1 MKRLSVIILLLAVL
15 LTGCHPVD
23 IRVQTQLVP
32 PGLSGDRAE
41 IQTAFES
48 YLYVQRES
56 LVDTYRLEYPASGD
70 YRSAFILKDIDGDR
84 AQEAL
89 VFYRRYADSN
99 EIHMNILCDGKNG
112 WHSVADFV
120 CSSTSVQEVRFADLF
135 GDGGVQILVGWSV
148 GSTRE
153 SRLQIFRWQQ
163 DAVSLCYSG
172 LYSFLVPIPLSSEN
186 KDDLLLIHLQADS
199 TATATLLSTVGNGM
213 VAVANT
219 PLDGTVLRYT
229 SAQVNMRQAGGRV
242 GVFLDA
248 EKVNGTLT
256 ELLVWDGESL
266 TAPLYDPLAGGT
278 VASWRA
284 SSLSAADINGN
295 GTTDWPTT
303 IENAD
308 PLLYRWQT
316 WNFEKQEIASLCLG
330 LVPPDDGYTWVIPS
344 GWGASIRTRYD
355 AKTHSLTVFRGGEEA
370 FSVTRVNKGSDL
382 NDNVFTDF
390 ETYDYL
396 IRVTDASPLSQ
407 HAIIARLI
415 EL

>member
-1 MKRLSVIILLLAVL
+1 MKRLWLLFLLLVVL

-41 IQTAFES
+41 IQTAFEN
-48 YLYVQRES
+48 YLHSQRES
-56 LVDTYRLEYPASGD
+56 LVDTYRLEYPVSGD

-99 EIHMNILCDGKNG
+99 EIHMNILCDGENG

-120 CSSTSVQEVRFADLF
+120 CGSAALQEVRFADLF
-135 GDGGVQILVGWSV
+135 GDDGVQILVGWSV

-153 SRLQIFRWQQ
+153 SRLQIYRWQR
-163 DAVSLCYSG
+163 DTVSLCYSG
-172 LYSFLVPIPLSSEN
+172 LYSFLVPAPLSSET

-199 TATATLLSTVGNGM
+199 AATATLLSTVGNGM

-229 SAQVNMRQAGGRV
+229 SAQVNARRNGGCI

-256 ELLVWDGESL
+256 ELLVWDGEKL
-266 TAPLYDPLAGGT
+266 TAPLYDPLSGGT

-284 SSLSAADINGN
+284 SSLSATDINGN
-295 GTTDWPTT
+295 GVTDWPAT
-303 IENAD
+303 IEGAD
-308 PLLYRWQT
+308 PLLYRWQS
-316 WNFEKQEIASLCLG
+316 WNFEKQEIVTLCLG
-330 LVPPDDGYTWVIPS
+330 LIPPDDGYTWAMPS
-344 GWGASIRTRYD
+344 GWGVSMRSQYD
-355 AKTHSLTVFRGGEEA
+355 AKTHCLTVFRGGNEV
-370 FSVTRVNKGSDL
+370 FSITRVDKGT
-382 NDNVFTDF
+382 NRNEGVFTGF
-390 ETYDYL
+390 ENYDYW
-396 IRVTDASPLSQ
+396 IRVTDDSPLSRD
-407 HAIIARLI
+407 AIIARMI